1 MLNLIKMDL
10 HRLFRIKS
18 FWIMIL
24 TTLILTIFGTYMT
37 YFGSTNYEP
46 IVSSNNMA
54 LEAPDVQIGFGV
66 RIKPEWANKVDF
78 NELFNSNIQ
87 GNMLAILCAIF
98 TVIFVNGDQKNGY
111 IKNIAGQFSN
121 KGMLVLS
128 KLVAVAVQLLVIF
141 IVYSV
146 TSALIGKICWGD
158 KLVFDAVSDFVKLFS
173 IQYFLHFSFASLISA
188 FTIILKSGSLA
199 MTFGIF
205 SAAGITSLLHSLIDI
220 LLHKCNVSKEFSI
233 SNYFIENCIKT
244 FSIDLNS
251 DDFTRIVIVG
261 IAVFIASTFASMLI
275 MQKRDIR

>member
-18 FWIMIL
+18 FWIMIVV
-24 TTLILTIFGTYMT
+24 TIALIAFNTYVT
-37 YFGSTNYEP
+37 HYEVTELLANTSVSDMQTDEAD
-46 IVSSNNMA
+46 IV
-54 LEAPDVQIGFGV
+54 IGFTV
-66 RIKPEWANKVDF
+66 QTQAEWMNKVDF
-78 NELFNSNIQ
+78 TDLVNSNFS
-87 GNMLAILCAIF
+87 GLFLAVLCAIF
-98 TVIFVNGDQKNGY
+98 APIFVNGDQKNGY

-128 KLVAVAVQLLVIF
+128 KLVAVAVQVLVIF
-141 IVYSV
+141 AIATVS
-146 TSALIGKICWGD
+146 TALVGKLCWED
-158 KLVFDAVSDFVKLFS
+158 KLIMDSIGDFVKLFS
-173 IQYFLHFSFASLISA
+173 IQYLLHFSFASLISA
-188 FTIILKSGSLA
+188 FTIILKSGGLA

-205 SAAGITSLLHSLIDI
+205 FAAGITSIFHSLIDI

-244 FSIDLNS
+244 FSINLNS

-261 IAVFIASTFASMLI
+261 IGIFIASTFASMLI

>member
-10 HRLFRIKS
+10 HRLFHIKS

-24 TTLILTIFGTYMT
+24 TTLILTVFGTYMT

-54 LEAPDVQIGFGV
+54 LEAPDIQIGFGV
-66 RIKPEWANKVDF
+66 MIKPEWANKVNF

-141 IVYSV
+141 IVFSV

-158 KLVFDAVSDFVKLFS
+158 KLVFDAVCDFVKLFS
-173 IQYFLHFSFASLISA
+173 MQFLLHFSFASLISA

-233 SNYFIENCIKT
+233 GNYFIENCIKT

-261 IAVFIASTFASMLI
+261 IGIFITSTFASMLI